1 MIQVF
6 CNKRGSGKTKKLI
19 ELANSQSDLINGN
32 IVYID
37 DDSRPMYSLKREIR
51 FITTE
56 DFQLKDFES
65 FYGYL
70 CGILSGDY
78 DIEQIYI
85 DGLSNIIVGDLP
97 DAAHLFFKL
106 DNLSEQ
112 FNVDFFININEENY
126 DEMPEFIKKYVA

>member
-19 ELANSQSDLINGN
+19 ELANSQCDLINGN

-37 DDSRPMYSLKREIR
+37 DDSRPMYSLKRKIR

-85 DGLSNIIVGDLP
+85 DGLSNIIAGDLP

-106 DNLSEQ
+106 DYLSEQ
-112 FNVDFFININEENY
+112 FNVDFFININEESF

>member
-6 CNKRGSGKTKKLI
+6 CNKRGSGKTKRLI
-19 ELANSQSDLINGN
+19 DLANSQSDVIKGN

-51 FITTE
+51 FITTK

-85 DGLSNIIVGDLP
+85 DGLSNIISGNLP
-97 DAAHLFFKL
+97 DAALLFSKL
-106 DNLSEQ
+106 DKMSEQ
-112 FNVDFFININEENY
+112 FNVNFFININEEAY
-126 DEMPEFIKKYVA
+126 EEIPEFIKKYVA